1 MYNSLLILK
10 FPVRMNIYIRTPAAF
25 FRPKLSVAEEGK
37 EEMDMSNEEK
47 AATFYNLVFHRKKQ
61 LRGFKKNYII

>member
-1 MYNSLLILK
+1 
-10 FPVRMNIYIRTPAAF
+10 MNIYIRTPAAF

-47 AATFYNLVFHRKKQ
+47 AATFHNLVFHRKKQ
-61 LRGFKKNYII
+61 LRGFKKTT